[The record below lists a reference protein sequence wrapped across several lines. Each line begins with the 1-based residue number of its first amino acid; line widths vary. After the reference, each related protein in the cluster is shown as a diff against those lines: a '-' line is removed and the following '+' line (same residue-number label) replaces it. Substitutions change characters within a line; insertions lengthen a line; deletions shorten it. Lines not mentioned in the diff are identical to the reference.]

1 MGGGGNDS
9 FPHPLT
15 HRRQNQQVLYVL
27 HCSTHSSD
35 FPWHEEPSFPLDT
48 GKDCFSLKCKRLSFF
63 QSTSRVLHM
72 DCRQEFQSFESRIHV
87 SVIDLILSTFKQN
100 IHIWSAN
107 HCACVLCPIVPRAA
121 LGNTI
126 GQPGVH
132 FPKQLWLQVPS
143 LPIEFNGTNDH
154 S

>member
-48 GKDCFSLKCKRLSFF
+48 GKTAFLWSASGCLSFSL
-63 QSTSRVLHM
+63 H
-72 DCRQEFQSFESRIHV
+72 QEFYTWIVGRSFRVSRAAYTFQWFWPN
-87 SVIDLILSTFKQN
+87 LSTFKQN

-126 GQPGVH
+126 GQPGCISQ
-132 FPKQLWLQVPS
+132 KQLWLQVPS